1 MSKRDC
7 YEVLG
12 VAKTASDKE
21 IKKAYK
27 KLAMKYHPDRNP
39 DNPVAE
45 NNFREVKS
53 AYEIVGDPEK
63 REQYDDFGHG
73 AFDENGQGRHGGF
86 GGGGFGQQGGFD
98 DMFGGMFGQ
107 RQQQQQRRP
116 QPKKGMDIVKAV
128 EISLEEAISGSIQEV
143 KLPNNPVL
151 LEVSIP
157 AGIDDGQR
165 VRVPG
170 KGHPGSLGGGFG
182 DLLVEV
188 KLVEHD
194 VFRREGRDLY
204 CSIDTPFTTAILGG
218 TLKVPTF
225 TGFINIKIPVGTQVG
240 RKFRI
245 KGKGVK
251 SMKGE
256 LIGDLIYEVAIT
268 MPSSISDEQRT
279 LLEQYAELEAS

>member
-12 VAKTASDKE
+12 VNKSASDKE

-53 AYEIVGDPEK
+53 AYEIVGDAEK
-63 REQYDDFGHG
+63 RAQYDDFGHG
-73 AFDENGQGRHGGF
+73 AFDENGQGRQ
-86 GGGGFGQQGGFD
+86 GGFGQQGGFD

-107 RQQQQQRRP
+107 RQQQQRQYQP
-116 QPKKGMDIVKAV
+116 QPEKGSDIIATI
-128 EISLEEAISGSIQEV
+128 EITLEEAVEGCMQEI

-157 AGIDDGQR
+157 AGIDKGQR
-165 VRVPG
+165 VRVNG
-170 KGHPGSLGGGFG
+170 KGNPGSLGGGFG

-188 KLVEHD
+188 GIAEHET
-194 VFRREGRDLY
+194 FRREGRDLY
-204 CSIDTPFTTAILGG
+204 CLIDTPFTTAALGG
-218 TLKVPTF
+218 SLKVPTF
-225 TGFINIKIPVGTQVG
+225 SGFINIKIPQGTQVG

-245 KGKGVK
+245 KGKGIK
-251 SMKGE
+251 SMKND
-256 LIGDLIYEVAIT
+256 LVGDLIYEVMIT
-268 MPSSISDEQRT
+268 TPTSLSAQQRE
-279 LLEQYAELEAS
+279 LLEQFAELV

>member
-12 VAKTASDKE
+12 VNKSASDKE

-53 AYEIVGDPEK
+53 AYEIIGDEEK
-63 REQYDDFGHG
+63 RQQYDDFGHG
-73 AFDENGQGRHGGF
+73 AFDENGQGRQS
-86 GGGGFGQQGGFD
+86 GFGQHGGGFD
-98 DMFGGMFGQ
+98 DIFGGMFGQ
-107 RQQQQQRRP
+107 RQQQQRYQP
-116 QPKKGMDIVKAV
+116 QPEKGSDIIATV
-128 EISLEEAISGSIQEV
+128 EISLEEAVEGCVQEV
-143 KLPNNPVL
+143 KLPNNPIL

-157 AGIDDGQR
+157 SGIDEGQR
-165 VRVPG
+165 IRVNG
-170 KGHPGSLGGGFG
+170 KGNPGSLGGPHG

-188 KLVEHD
+188 KIAAHD
-194 VFRREGRDLY
+194 TFRREGRDLY
-204 CSIDTPFTTAILGG
+204 CSIETPFTTAALGG
-218 TLKVPTF
+218 SLKVPTF
-225 TGFINIKIPVGTQVG
+225 AGYINLKIPQGTQVG

-251 SMKGE
+251 AMKGD
-256 LIGDLIYEVAIT
+256 LVGDLIYEVVIT
-268 MPSSISDEQRT
+268 TPTTLTDAQRG
-279 LLEQYAELEAS
+279 LLEQLAEIL

>member
-12 VAKTASDKE
+12 VSKSASDKE

-53 AYEIVGDPEK
+53 AYEIVGDAEK

-73 AFDENGQGRHGGF
+73 AFDENGQGRQGGF
-86 GGGGFGQQGGFD
+86 GGGFGQQGGFD

-107 RQQQQQRRP
+107 RQQQQQRYQP
-116 QPKKGMDIVKAV
+116 QPEKGSDIIATV
-128 EISLEEAISGSIQEV
+128 EISLEEAVDGCVQEI

-151 LEVSIP
+151 LEVTIP
-157 AGIDDGQR
+157 AGIDNGQR
-165 VRVPG
+165 VRVSG
-170 KGHPGSLGGGFG
+170 KGNPGSLGGGYG

-188 KLVEHD
+188 SLAEHD

-204 CSIDTPFTTAILGG
+204 CMIDTPFTTAALGG
-218 TLKVPTF
+218 SLKVPTF
-225 TGFINIKIPVGTQVG
+225 TGFINIKIPQGTQVG

-245 KGKGVK
+245 KGKGIK
-251 SMKGE
+251 SMKGD
-256 LIGDLIYEVAIT
+256 LIGDLIYEVTIP
-268 MPSSISDEQRT
+268 MPTTLSDQQRV
-279 LLEQYAELEAS
+279 LLEQFAELSEV

>member
-12 VAKTASDKE
+12 VNKSASEKE

-53 AYEIVGDPEK
+53 AYEIVSDTEK
-63 REQYDDFGHG
+63 RQQYDDFGHG
-73 AFDENGQGRHGGF
+73 AFDENRPGRQRGCGP
-86 GGGGFGQQGGFD
+86 QGGFD

-107 RQQQQQRRP
+107 RQQQQHYQP
-116 QPKKGMDIVKAV
+116 QPEKGSDIIATI
-128 EISLEEAISGSIQEV
+128 EITLEEAVQGCVQEI
-143 KLPNNPVL
+143 KLPNNPQL
-151 LEVSIP
+151 LEVTIP
-157 AGIDDGQR
+157 AGIDKGQR
-165 VRVPG
+165 VRVNG
-170 KGHPGSLGGGFG
+170 KGNPGSLGGGFG

-188 KLVEHD
+188 SLGEHD

-204 CSIDTPFTTAILGG
+204 CLIETPYTTAALGG
-218 TLKVPTF
+218 SLKVPTF
-225 TGFINIKIPVGTQVG
+225 SGFINIKIPEGTQVG

-245 KGKGVK
+245 KGKGIKAMK
-251 SMKGE
+251 SN
-256 LIGDLIYEVAIT
+256 LIGDLIYEVAIPT
-268 MPSSISDEQRT
+268 PTVLSAQQRA
-279 LLEQYAELEAS
+279 LLEQLAELV

>member
-12 VAKTASDKE
+12 VNKSASDKE

-53 AYEIVGDPEK
+53 AYEIVGDEEK
-63 REQYDDFGHG
+63 RQQYDDFGHG

-86 GGGGFGQQGGFD
+86 GQQGGGFD

-107 RQQQQQRRP
+107 RQQQQQRYQP
-116 QPKKGMDIVKAV
+116 QPEKGTDIIATVD
-128 EISLEEAISGSIQEV
+128 ISLEEAVEGCVQEI
-143 KLPNNPVL
+143 KLPNNPIL
-151 LEVSIP
+151 LEVTIP

-165 VRVPG
+165 VRVNG
-170 KGHPGSLGGGFG
+170 KGNPGTLGAPHG
-182 DLLVEV
+182 DLIVEV
-188 KLVEHD
+188 KLVKHD

-204 CSIDTPFTTAILGG
+204 CFIETPFTTAALGG
-218 TLKVPTF
+218 SLKVPTF
-225 TGFINIKIPVGTQVG
+225 AGHLNMKIPQGTQAG

-245 KGKGVK
+245 KGKGIKAMQGDLV
-251 SMKGE
+251 
-256 LIGDLIYEVAIT
+256 GDLIYEVTIT
-268 MPSSISDEQRT
+268 TPTDLSYHQRD
-279 LLEQYAELEAS
+279 LLEQLAETL

>member
-12 VAKTASDKE
+12 VSKNASDKE

-53 AYEIVGDPEK
+53 AYQIIGDEEK
-63 REQYDDFGHG
+63 RQQFDDFGHG
-73 AFDENGQGRHGGF
+73 AFDENGQGRQ
-86 GGGGFGQQGGFD
+86 GGGFGNQGSGFD

-107 RQQQQQRRP
+107 RQQQQQYQP
-116 QPKKGMDIVKAV
+116 QPEKGSDIIATID
-128 EISLEEAISGSIQEV
+128 ISLEEAVEGCVKEI
-143 KLPNNPVL
+143 KLPNNPLL
-151 LEVSIP
+151 LEVTIP
-157 AGIDDGQR
+157 AGIDAGQR
-165 VRVPG
+165 VRVPA
-170 KGHPGSLGGGFG
+170 KGNPGSLGGPFG

-188 KLVEHD
+188 HLVEHD
-194 VFRREGRDLY
+194 TFRREGRDLY
-204 CSIDTPFTTAILGG
+204 CLIETPFTTAALGG

-225 TGFINIKIPVGTQVG
+225 AGYLNIKIPQGTQAG

-245 KGKGVK
+245 KGKGIK
-251 SMKGE
+251 SMNGD
-256 LIGDLIYEVAIT
+256 LIGDLIYEVAIHT
-268 MPSSISDEQRT
+268 PTELTAPQRV
-279 LLEQYAELEAS
+279 LLEQLAELF